1 MKRVIEINLKN
12 LIKNQNLSIGRDS
25 IIVNCTAVKKKDAWF
40 KKRPAA
46 PAKNYKK
53 FKSLT

>member
-25 IIVNCTAVKKKDAWF
+25 IIVNCTAVKKKMLGL
-40 KKRPAA
+40 KKARSTR
-46 PAKNYKK
+46 KK
-53 FKSLT
+53 L